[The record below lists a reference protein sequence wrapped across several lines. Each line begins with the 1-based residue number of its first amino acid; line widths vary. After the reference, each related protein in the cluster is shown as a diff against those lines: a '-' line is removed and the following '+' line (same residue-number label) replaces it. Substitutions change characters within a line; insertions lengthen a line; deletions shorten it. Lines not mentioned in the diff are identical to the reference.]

1 MQLHCDT
8 SCGDQYKSLP
18 QKARVISEAWF
29 VSNGYCLACQNDKL
43 QATAANTKATDFTC
57 GACGHNYE
65 LKTFKTRPK
74 RSLVDGAYGTMMAR
88 IMDGTVPT
96 LLMLERNNDWTIAG
110 LTAVHHTFLTPNVIA
125 QRKAL
130 SQSARRAG
138 WIGCNIRLDQIPADA
153 HIAVIGNGRSN
164 KSALVREAFQR
175 YERLGAIE
183 PKSRGW
189 TTLTLL
195 VIRSLGRNSFTL
207 GDIYERQDQF
217 AAAYPDNRNILPKIR
232 QQLQILRDLRYLEF
246 IGKGEYH
253 LLI

>member
-8 SCGDQYKSLP
+8 SCADQYKSLP

-29 VSNGYCLACQNDKL
+29 VSNGYCLACQNDRL
-43 QATAANTKATDFTC
+43 QATVANTKATDFTC
-57 GACGHNYE
+57 VACGHNYE
-65 LKTFKTRPK
+65 LKTFQARPK
-74 RSLVDGAYGTMMAR
+74 RSLVDGAYSTMMAR

-96 LLMLERNNDWTIAG
+96 LLMLERNNDWTITG
-110 LTAVHHTFLTPNVIA
+110 LTAVHHTFLTPSVIA
-125 QRKAL
+125 ERKPL

-153 HIAVIGNGRSN
+153 QISIIEDGRSN
-164 KSALVREAFQR
+164 ESGLVRKTFQR
-175 YERLGAIE
+175 YERLRTIE

-195 VIRSLGRNSFTL
+195 VIRSLRRTSFTL
-207 GDIYERQDQF
+207 SDIYERQSQF
-217 AAAYPDNRNILPKIR
+217 AAAYPDNRNVLPKIR
-232 QQLQILRDLRYLEF
+232 QQLQVLRDLGYLEF
-246 IGKGEYH
+246 IGKGAYR